1 MNRILDASHGG
12 KRSELM
18 LAVASY
24 NAMPSRAHGLSPEA
38 IWRACRPLES
48 RWKHKTVQEVLG
60 EGKVELTEQE
70 WDAYLHAHAALTTED
85 YKQAVQAFGQRLRPV
100 QEAIQDQHARSALA
114 RTLRYQ
120 RRKAQT
126 SSMPVLSG
134 DKVLV
139 RASQYRSATGHA
151 KFETDKDGALKEFLV
166 LSVASSIAKLQ
177 QCGTGAEVLKHVGML
192 KVLPNAFPA
201 DPGLDPEPSPRARK
215 QLATLPPL
223 GPFLQVAAR
232 TDGGCLFRSLSMGTQ
247 ALAGV
252 PAHRL
257 HDSDE
262 QSLQMRRALVG
273 YSQRYVQALPNDE
286 VLRLADL
293 VARAAGRP

>member
-114 RTLRYQ
+114 RYLALS
-120 RRKAQT
+120 AQE
-126 SSMPVLSG
+126 
-134 DKVLV
+134 D
-139 RASQYRSATGHA
+139 
-151 KFETDKDGALKEFLV
+151 TD
-166 LSVASSIAKLQ
+166 LQ
-177 QCGTGAEVLKHVGML
+177 H
-192 KVLPNAFPA
+192 
-201 DPGLDPEPSPRARK
+201 
-215 QLATLPPL
+215 
-223 GPFLQVAAR
+223 
-232 TDGGCLFRSLSMGTQ
+232 
-247 ALAGV
+247 
-252 PAHRL
+252 
-257 HDSDE
+257 
-262 QSLQMRRALVG
+262 
-273 YSQRYVQALPNDE
+273 
-286 VLRLADL
+286 
-293 VARAAGRP
+293 ARAEW